1 MSSPLRIS
9 IAKANLATATR
20 LADLGRQTFSETFA
34 ASNTPGNMAAYLA
47 ASYSPELQLAQL
59 QDSSITCLLAEMQG
73 QTVGYALLQENS
85 RLGLSEDAP
94 ASRQLEI
101 KQLYIL
107 EDWIGTGLGKA
118 LMQRALDIAQASHA
132 TAVVL
137 GVWEHNQRAQAFY
150 QRFGFREVGEVAFTL
165 GEDVQ
170 RDLIYRKGLAGRAS

>member
-20 LADLGRQTFSETFA
+20 LAALGRQTFTETFA
-34 ASNTPGNMAAYLA
+34 ASNTPDNLAAYLA
-47 ASYSPELQLAQL
+47 EAYGPDIQLAQL
-59 QDSSITCLLAEMQG
+59 QDPDCTCLLADMQG
-73 QTVGYALLQENS
+73 QTVGYALVQENS
-85 RLGLSEDAP
+85 TLGLPEGAP
-94 ASRQLEI
+94 AARQLEI
-101 KQLYIL
+101 KQLYVV

-118 LMQRALDIAQASHA
+118 LMRRALDIAQASQA

-137 GVWEHNQRAQAFY
+137 GVWEHNTRAQAFY
-150 QRFGFREVGEVAFTL
+150 QRFGFREVGEVAFKL

>member
-9 IAKANLATATR
+9 IAKANMATATR

-34 ASNTPGNMAAYLA
+34 ASNKPEDMATYLA
-47 ASYSPELQLAQL
+47 ETYSPELQLAQL
-59 QDSSITCLLAEMQG
+59 QDPSITCLLVEMQG

-85 RLGLSEDAP
+85 ALGLPEDAP

-101 KQLYIL
+101 KQLYVV

-118 LMQRALDIAQASHA
+118 LMRRILDIAQASHA

-137 GVWEHNQRAQAFY
+137 GVWEHNERAQAFY
-150 QRFGFREVGEVAFTL
+150 QRFGFREVGEVAFRL
-165 GEDVQ
+165 GTDVQ